1 MLKDFIQFNDVG
13 AFDLWLQ
20 MLLPVNLREKRIT
33 SLANMQVCKDR
44 LTACLLEK
52 KMITV
57 GFWFASEVADEP
69 HMTIQPYPYA
79 YQGLPARLYGFW
91 IPQTSKHPLQAEQ
104 FLLSALQI
112 PVEQWSKMI
121 DQMGMVAAL
130 VDLYSQQSQV
140 IPRST
145 DQRKILFGESQ
156 MLDSLFADPLLL
168 KVQEKKLKPDLY
180 LDSTLL

>member
-1 MLKDFIQFNDVG
+1 
-13 AFDLWLQ
+13 
-20 MLLPVNLREKRIT
+20 
-33 SLANMQVCKDR
+33 
-44 LTACLLEK
+44 
-52 KMITV
+52 
-57 GFWFASEVADEP
+57 
-69 HMTIQPYPYA
+69 
-79 YQGLPARLYGFW
+79 
-91 IPQTSKHPLQAEQ
+91 
-104 FLLSALQI
+104 
-112 PVEQWSKMI
+112 MI

>member
-57 GFWFASEVADEP
+57 GF
-69 HMTIQPYPYA
+69 
-79 YQGLPARLYGFW
+79 
-91 IPQTSKHPLQAEQ
+91 
-104 FLLSALQI
+104 
-112 PVEQWSKMI
+112 
-121 DQMGMVAAL
+121 
-130 VDLYSQQSQV
+130 
-140 IPRST
+140 
-145 DQRKILFGESQ
+145 
-156 MLDSLFADPLLL
+156 
-168 KVQEKKLKPDLY
+168 
-180 LDSTLL
+180 